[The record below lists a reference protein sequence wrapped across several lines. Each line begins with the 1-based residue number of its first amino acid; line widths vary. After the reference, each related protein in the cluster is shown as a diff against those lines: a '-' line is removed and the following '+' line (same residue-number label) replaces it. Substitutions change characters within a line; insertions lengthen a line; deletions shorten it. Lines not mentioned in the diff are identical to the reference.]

1 MRRVGSYIVRVAV
14 GLPPDFLDA
23 YAKAAES
30 LDLGFEGLCR
40 DRTISLQSRC

>member
-14 GLPPDFLDA
+14 GSPLDFLDA

-30 LDLGFEGLCR
+30 LDPGFEGEGLSR
-40 DRTISLQSRC
+40 DREGT